1 MNNLCYTPLEIFI
14 LISCSIFSIIVLI
27 VLLALLFNWSIDP
40 IRTKIRYRFYKKC
53 VSYPYLLYK
62 KLRPRKPLA
71 MWEWMRVLTDVL
83 LFNNCTITYSL
94 IIKYLETVINVSKRL
109 ILQDKCVLN
118 LQSSASILDKDIY
131 ERVYKEILNT
141 LNSELCNP
149 PFYNQ
154 IQNNADDF
162 ISFLDKN
169 RPATIPPLEECPQ
182 SKIGYY
188 AYIKDIKSHL
198 GLNTF

>member
-14 LISCSIFSIIVLI
+14 LIPCSIFSIIVLI
-27 VLLALLFNWSIDP
+27 DP
-40 IRTKIRYRFYKKC
+40 ANANYIRTKIRYRFYKKC
-53 VSYPYLLYK
+53 INNPYLLYK

-71 MWEWMRVLTDVL
+71 MQEWMRVLTDVL
-83 LFNNCTITYSL
+83 LFSNCTITYSL

-118 LQSSASILDKDIY
+118 LQSSASILDEDIY

-149 PFYNQ
+149 PFYTQ

-162 ISFLDKN
+162 ISFLDRN

-188 AYIKDIKSHL
+188 ACMKDIKAHL
-198 GLNTF
+198 GLV